1 MFFTEIQSSRLSR
14 PASTLVHVTALSAK
28 GLFLRGQGILNG
40 IDTKEWDPASD
51 HLIPAPFR
59 SDRPEG
65 KALCKQY
72 LQVRRESTM
81 QLALLST
88 AGVRF

>member
-1 MFFTEIQSSRLSR
+1 MGQRSPPRAVSQ
-14 PASTLVHVTALSAK
+14 
-28 GLFLRGQGILNG
+28 GQGILNG

-51 HLIPAPFR
+51 HLIPAPFS

-72 LQVRRESTM
+72 LQVRLKCAM
-81 QLALLST
+81 QLAFLST